1 MRSTRSKPLKRPTE
15 TSSYIPTWDI
25 GFFSRK
31 GALWNSDS
39 CLVSTDYSCLS
50 GSSFG
55 IFERR

>member
-25 GFFSRK
+25 GFSK
-31 GALWNSDS
+31 EHIWNSDS
-39 CLVSTDYSCLS
+39 DLVSTAYSCLS
-50 GSSFG
+50 GSSFE